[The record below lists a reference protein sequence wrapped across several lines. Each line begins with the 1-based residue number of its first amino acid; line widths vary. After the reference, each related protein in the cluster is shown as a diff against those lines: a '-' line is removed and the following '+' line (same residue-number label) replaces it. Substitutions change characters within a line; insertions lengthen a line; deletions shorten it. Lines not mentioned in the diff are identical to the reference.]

1 LHGRVSPPPPTV
13 PSLFLYGAGMNAP
26 TRSDILHVQDLTFAY
41 PGQPPLVSGWCASIG
56 PGVTLLHGDMGSGKS
71 TLLRLMAG
79 TLVPAAGRL
88 TIGSAAL
95 ADDPEAYRRQV
106 FFCDA
111 ASADFDRQ
119 TAREC
124 TDLLSAGDTQFD
136 DTEWRRLVEGF
147 ALAAHLDKPL
157 YMLSTGSKR
166 KVWLAAA
173 LASGRALV
181 LLDEP
186 TGALDAASVA
196 CLWRTLAAQA
206 TRAQRA
212 VVVASAERIDTLPLA
227 ASIDLPAR

>member
-1 LHGRVSPPPPTV
+1 MAAARRDRRGHHDSCTV
-13 PSLFLYGAGMNAP
+13 QGMNAP
-26 TRSDILHVQDLTFAY
+26 TRPDILRVQDLTFAY
-41 PGQPPLVSGWCASIG
+41 SGQPPLMSGWSASIG
-56 PGVTLLHGDMGSGKS
+56 PGLTLLHGDMGSGKS

-79 TLVPAAGRL
+79 RLPVAGRL
-88 TIGSAAL
+88 MIGGATL

-124 TDLLSAGDTQFD
+124 TAVLSAGDTHFD
-136 DTEWRRLVEGF
+136 DAGWRKLVEGF
-147 ALAAHLDKPL
+147 ALAPHLDKPM

-173 LASGRALV
+173 LASARALV

-186 TGALDAASVA
+186 TSALDAASIG
-196 CLWRTLAAQA
+196 CLWRTLAGQA
-206 TRAQRA
+206 TRARRA
-212 VVVASAERIDTLPLA
+212 IVVASAERIDTLPLA
-227 ASIDLPAR
+227 GSIELPAR